1 MDRRLLPAVSVLL
14 SDPRAL
20 PLVAAFGRSNVTDAF
35 REAIASLRAD
45 LPLASTDGATP
56 ERLRAGLFEAARV
69 SLERDATPSLTK
81 VINATGVLL
90 HTNLGR
96 APMDPA
102 LLADAARIAGGYCNL
117 EFDLEAGERGDRSVH
132 CARVLS
138 RLTGAEDAVVVN
150 NNAAAMVL
158 LLGAVAAGRQAIV
171 SRGELIEIGGS
182 FRLPEIF
189 RTSGVAL
196 VEVGSTNR
204 TYLKDYGSAIGPET
218 ALLLKASRSN
228 FEMVGFTSEVEADA
242 LAGLA
247 RERGLLSAWDVGSGC
262 FVDLRPYG
270 LECTTTQSAVASGV
284 DLVAVSGD
292 KLLGGPQA
300 GIVVGKRAAIARLKS
315 HPLMRAFRCDKLTL
329 ALLEQSLLA
338 IADGSHE
345 RRIPLFR
352 MLGLPTVELERR
364 SATLIDGLGGAD
376 GAGRAELAAVAMSGR
391 VGGGTLPTATVP
403 SFGVRIRPRHRGAE
417 SLAARLRMSSSPV
430 VGRLEEDA
438 VLLDLRT
445 VLDTELADLART
457 LEAALGERVDA
468 TRIDGRKRV

>member
-1 MDRRLLPAVSVLL
+1 MSFDRRLLPAVSVLL
-14 SDPRAL
+14 ADPRASAL
-20 PLVAAFGRSNVTDAF
+20 ISAYGRSHVVDAF
-35 REAIASLRAD
+35 REALASLRAGKARAAWGE
-45 LPLASTDGATP
+45 LTP
-56 ERLRAGLFEAARV
+56 DRLQSAVLDAARMT
-69 SLERDATPSLTK
+69 LERDATPSLRP

-96 APMDPA
+96 APMDPGT
-102 LLADAARIAGGYCNL
+102 LAGAARIAGGYCNL

-204 TYLKDYGSAIGPET
+204 TYLKDYAGAIGPET

-228 FEMVGFTSEVEADA
+228 FEMVGFTADVEPDA
-242 LAGLA
+242 LARLA
-247 RERGLLSAWDVGSGC
+247 RDTGVLSAWDVGSGC

-300 GIVVGKRAAIARLKS
+300 GIVVGKRSAIARLKS

-329 ALLEQSLLA
+329 ALLEQTLLA
-338 IADGSHE
+338 VADGSHE

-352 MLGLPTVELERR
+352 MLALPIDELERR
-364 SATLIDGLGGAD
+364 SAALIDGLGGSD
-376 GAGRAELAAVAMSGR
+376 GAGRADLAAVAMSGR
-391 VGGGTLPTATVP
+391 VGGGTLPTAVVP
-403 SFGVRIRPRHRGAE
+403 SFGLRIRPRYGGVEA
-417 SLAARLRMSSSPV
+417 LAARLRTAGTPV
-430 VGRLEEDA
+430 VGRLDDDT

-445 VLDTELADLART
+445 VLDVELEDLARA
-457 LEAALGERVDA
+457 LDVALGDRVVA
-468 TRIDGRKRV
+468 G